1 MGRWL
6 YRLRQFLQAVTA
18 RVDEQGFK
26 EAQETLAPPLLALFY
41 RLQTSE
47 QVHSLWVYR
56 SLCNQKETH
65 PDLLSAA
72 LLHDIGKILHPLTI
86 WQRIEIVLANRLVP
100 DAVKRWGNAPPTGW
114 RKPFVVA
121 AQHPAWGAELAQKAG
136 ASPLVVSLIRRH
148 QQTFPAEGGDPLSE
162 EDFLLTRLKT
172 FDDES

>member
-6 YRLRQFLQAVTA
+6 YRLRQFWQAVTA
-18 RVDEQGFK
+18 HVDEQGFK
-26 EAQETLAPPLLALFY
+26 EAQDALAPPLFALFC

-56 SLCNQKETH
+56 SLRNQQETN

-86 WQRIEIVLANRLVP
+86 WQRIEIVLANQIAP
-100 DAVKRWGNAPPTGW
+100 DAVRRWGKSSPNGW
-114 RKPFVVA
+114 RKPFVVS

-148 QQTFPAEGGDPLSE
+148 QQETQVMSSEPLSE
-162 EDFLLTRLKT
+162 EDFLLARLQT
-172 FDDES
+172 YDDES